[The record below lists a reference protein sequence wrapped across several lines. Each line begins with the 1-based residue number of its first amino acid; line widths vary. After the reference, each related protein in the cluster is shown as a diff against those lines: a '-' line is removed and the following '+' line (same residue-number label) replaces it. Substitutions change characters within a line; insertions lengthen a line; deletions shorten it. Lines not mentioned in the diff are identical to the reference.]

1 MISLPNTTLYPSALM
16 ALMQGV
22 LANSAFSNYEPL
34 LPIIEPV
41 KPIMGEKAHLALVLF
56 MASFWRFVDWFQYL
70 VCLLCVW
77 YLVYQLMKRLGNPPG
92 VSGRRKELTDF
103 AFASSYPYLDLLIRY
118 CLAHFCPDLSHPLTP
133 YILSPW
139 LARLAGYAALTLG
152 LLVLRLIVFV
162 GGRLAYYGKYFIE
175 AIQRREQ
182 WYHTTF
188 HMDLR
193 VRLFWAVWYGGYNA
207 LYNLQVIGYSARDRT
222 GGRWGDIISGLRLVM
237 QSFLS
242 IQKAARRAGLPHDP
256 EGVLGINLLF
266 FDIFNTQYLHLVT
279 SHRVINQELSSM
291 FHRMCDMVQLCSSL
305 EQWDLMY
312 HYIKAMHTIF
322 FQDRLAHPTQSRLDN
337 IPRTWYAFVFDVL
350 GGTRVLAGARYVK
363 NLIRAQVIE
372 WVVTPLRRFL
382 RWISEVVYPFLLNN
396 PVHSAI
402 LSFLLIVTYH
412 RPMVSLVGLVGA
424 LLIRLTYKAIV
435 WLYRR
440 LVLQYR
446 RSTFV
451 KVECGICNEM
461 IEEYDESAMQMAACH
476 GHELHHK
483 CLHRWVASG
492 NPEFTRGGRRGCPIC
507 RRPVNFV

>member
-77 YLVYQLMKRLGNPPG
+77 CLVYQLMKRLGNPPG

-242 IQKAARRAGLPHDP
+242 IQKAASRAGLPHDP

-279 SHRVINQELSSM
+279 SHRVINQEFSAM
-291 FHRMCDMVQLCSSL
+291 FHRMCDQVQLCSRL
-305 EQWDLMY
+305 EQWVYMY
-312 HYIKAMHTIF
+312 HYVKAMHTIF
-322 FQDRLAHPTQSRLDN
+322 FQDRLAHPTQARLDN
-337 IPRTWYAFVFDVL
+337 IPRTWYAFFFDVL
-350 GGTRVLAGARYVK
+350 GGTWVLAEARHVK
-363 NLIRAQVIE
+363 NLFLIQYRRWIVI
-372 WVVTPLRRFL
+372 PLRRFL
-382 RWISEVVYPFLLNN
+382 RWTSEVVYPILIENWVSF
-396 PVHSAI
+396 AI
-402 LSFLLIVTYH
+402 LAVLLKMIYH
-412 RPMVSLVGLVGA
+412 RPMESLAALGVTLLV
-424 LLIRLTYKAIV
+424 RLTYEAFV
-435 WLYRR
+435 LLYRR
-440 LVLQYR
+440 F
-446 RSTFV
+446 TFV
-451 KVECGICNEM
+451 RRECGICNEM
-461 IEEYDESAMQMAACH
+461 IEFGEAAEHLAACH

-483 CLHRWVASG
+483 CLHYWVTNG
-492 NPEFTRGGRRGCPIC
+492 NPAFTGAGGRGCPIC
-507 RRPVNFV
+507 RGPVNLDG